1 MSTAKDKRKKLL
13 DFIDKKAFDVIL
25 KTSPD
30 KFNGK
35 DKEKFEEILK
45 KTENEKNKFHESYKT
60 AKEVKENFLA
70 NTHSKPAQK
79 LNKELEHL
87 KLPTLPEIKDE
98 FEELCKKLD
107 V

>member
-1 MSTAKDKRKKLL
+1 MKSEKDKRDELL
-13 DFIDKKAFDVIL
+13 NFIDKKAFNVIL

-30 KFNGK
+30 KFKGK
-35 DKEKFEEILK
+35 DKEDFDEILK
-45 KTENEKNKFHESYKT
+45 KTKNEKKKFQGYKT
-60 AKEVKENFLA
+60 AKEVKENFLS

-79 LNKELEHL
+79 LDKELEHL
-87 KLPTLPEIKDE
+87 KLPTLPQIKDE